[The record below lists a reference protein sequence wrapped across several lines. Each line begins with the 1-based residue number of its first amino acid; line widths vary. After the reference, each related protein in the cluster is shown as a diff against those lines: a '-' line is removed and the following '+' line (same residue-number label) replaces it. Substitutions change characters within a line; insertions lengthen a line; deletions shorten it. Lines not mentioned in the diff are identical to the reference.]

1 MADMIIPD
9 TLPGPDRP
17 LSIGGLVSDAADIL
31 RIATDLPRPRM
42 VDVHEDSQHI
52 YLQLDPDPASYPA
65 LAAWA
70 ELFGG
75 VITSQPWTTD
85 TGEQV
90 NICRVQFEFYGITV
104 EAYAVIP
111 AGPAAA

>member
-31 RIATDLPRPRM
+31 RIATDLPRPRC
-42 VDVHEDSQHI
+42 VNVHEGCQQIS
-52 YLQLDPDPASYPA
+52 LQFDPDPVSYPA

-75 VITSQPWTTD
+75 VIASQRWTTD
-85 TGEQV
+85 TGDSV
-90 NICRVQFEFYGITV
+90 NICRVQFECYGIAV

-111 AGPAAA
+111 AATAAA